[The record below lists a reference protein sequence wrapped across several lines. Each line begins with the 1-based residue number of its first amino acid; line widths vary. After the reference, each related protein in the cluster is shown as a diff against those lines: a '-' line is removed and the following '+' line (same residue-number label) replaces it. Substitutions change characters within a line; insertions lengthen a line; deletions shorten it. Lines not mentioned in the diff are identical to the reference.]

1 MAHTFKFTVTARR
14 RRLMP
19 ETISILPVGIFNGI
33 FKRNNLPIEAVMV
46 DEGDSPRMQLSFDGT
61 AEQALAKTVDEL
73 ALLDVALHLRVRA
86 ISARLSQASDELRE
100 MFKLFDEGVDDDDLD
115 DAIAEV
121 QRLSGLLSEVI
132 KDYDNGFN
140 A

>member
-1 MAHTFKFTVTARR
+1 V
-14 RRLMP
+14 P

-33 FKRNNLPIEAVMV
+33 LKRNNLPIEAIMV
-46 DEGDSPRMQLSFDGT
+46 DDGDSPRMQLAFEGT

>member
-46 DEGDSPRMQLSFDGT
+46 DDGDSPKMQLSFEGT

-73 ALLDVALHLRVRA
+73 ALLDVALHLRVRRIA
-86 ISARLSQASDELRE
+86 DILSVSTNELRE
-100 MFKLFDEGVDDDDLD
+100 IFVCSGEGDDLD

-121 QRLSGLLSEVI
+121 QRISGLLTEVI
-132 KDYDNGFN
+132 KDYDKGFN
-140 A
+140 S

>member
-1 MAHTFKFTVTARR
+1 
-14 RRLMP
+14 MP
-19 ETISILPVGIFNGI
+19 ETVSILPVGIFNGI

-46 DEGDSPRMQLSFDGT
+46 DDGDSPKMQLSFEGT

-73 ALLDVALHLRVRA
+73 ALLDVALHLRVRRIA
-86 ISARLSQASDELRE
+86 DLLSVHTNELRE

-121 QRLSGLLSEVI
+121 QRLSGLLTEVV
-132 KDYDNGFN
+132 KDYDKGFN
-140 A
+140 S

>member
-46 DEGDSPRMQLSFDGT
+46 DDGDSPKMQLSFEGT

-73 ALLDVALHLRVRA
+73 ALLDVALHLRVRRIA
-86 ISARLSQASDELRE
+86 DILSVSTNELRE
-100 MFKLFDEGVDDDDLD
+100 IFMCSGEGDDLD

-121 QRLSGLLSEVI
+121 QRISGLLTEVI
-132 KDYDNGFN
+132 KDYDKGFN

>member
-1 MAHTFKFTVTARR
+1 
-14 RRLMP
+14 MP

-46 DEGDSPRMQLSFDGT
+46 DDGNSPKMQLSFEGT

-73 ALLDVALHLRVRA
+73 ALLDVALHLRVRRIA
-86 ISARLSQASDELRE
+86 DLLSVHTNELRE

-121 QRLSGLLSEVI
+121 QRLSGLLTEVV
-132 KDYDNGFN
+132 KDYHKGFN
-140 A
+140 S

>member
-1 MAHTFKFTVTARR
+1 
-14 RRLMP
+14 MP

-46 DEGDSPRMQLSFDGT
+46 DDGDSPKMQLSFEGT

-73 ALLDVALHLRVRA
+73 ALLDVALHLRVRRIA
-86 ISARLSQASDELRE
+86 DLLSVHTNELRE

-121 QRLSGLLSEVI
+121 QRLSGLLTEVV
-132 KDYDNGFN
+132 KDYDKGFN
-140 A
+140 S

>member
-1 MAHTFKFTVTARR
+1 
-14 RRLMP
+14 MP

-33 FKRNNLPIEAVMV
+33 LKRNNQPIEAIMV
-46 DEGDSPRMQLSFDGT
+46 DDGDSPRMQLAFEGT

>member
-1 MAHTFKFTVTARR
+1 
-14 RRLMP
+14 MP

-46 DEGDSPRMQLSFDGT
+46 DDGNSPKMQLSFEGT

-73 ALLDVALHLRVRA
+73 ALLDVALHLRVRRIA
-86 ISARLSQASDELRE
+86 DLLSVHTNELRE

-121 QRLSGLLSEVI
+121 QRLSGLLTEVV
-132 KDYDNGFN
+132 KDYDKGFN
-140 A
+140 S

>member
-1 MAHTFKFTVTARR
+1 
-14 RRLMP
+14 MP

-46 DEGDSPRMQLSFDGT
+46 DDGDSPKMQLSFEGT

-73 ALLDVALHLRVRA
+73 ALLDVALHLRVRRIA
-86 ISARLSQASDELRE
+86 DILSVSTNELRE
-100 MFKLFDEGVDDDDLD
+100 IFMCSGEGDDLD

-121 QRLSGLLSEVI
+121 QRISGLLTEVI
-132 KDYDNGFN
+132 KDYDKGFN

>member
-1 MAHTFKFTVTARR
+1 
-14 RRLMP
+14 MP

-46 DEGDSPRMQLSFDGT
+46 DDGNSPKMQLSFEGT

-73 ALLDVALHLRVRA
+73 ALLDVALHLRVRRIA
-86 ISARLSQASDELRE
+86 DLLSVHTNELRV

-121 QRLSGLLSEVI
+121 QRLSGLLTEVV
-132 KDYDNGFN
+132 KDYDKGFN
-140 A
+140 S

>member
-1 MAHTFKFTVTARR
+1 
-14 RRLMP
+14 MP
-19 ETISILPVGIFNGI
+19 ETVSILPVGIFNGI

-46 DEGDSPRMQLSFDGT
+46 DDGNSPKMQLSFEGT

-73 ALLDVALHLRVRA
+73 ALLDVALHLRVRRIA
-86 ISARLSQASDELRE
+86 DLLSVHTNELRE

-121 QRLSGLLSEVI
+121 QRLSGLLTEVV
-132 KDYDNGFN
+132 KDYDKGFN
-140 A
+140 S